1 MIAFNFLT
9 VIFDTVFALVFGFT
23 CLMLFGMFLWSGFCG
38 LRGLVLNG
46 ENIDRVFCLVGGDAF
61 KEFMLLVYLYG
72 VQGFGESEV
81 YRAHSS

>member
-1 MIAFNFLT
+1 L
-9 VIFDTVFALVFGFT
+9 FDAVWYVFVEW
-23 CLMLFGMFLWSGFCG
+23 FLWFEGF
-38 LRGLVLNG
+38 VFKWG